1 MGSWIDR
8 MRFLLIDR
16 ITELVPNQSVTALKN
31 LSLSEEY
38 LADHFP
44 GFPVMPG
51 VLMLE
56 TLVQAGGWLIRHS
69 EDFAHSTILLKEVRA
84 IRYNSFV
91 SPGNTLQVQMT
102 VRKQADGVW
111 DFNGVG
117 TVNGASAVSAR
128 VVLEA
133 FNLADRNPE
142 LAGSDASRSE
152 VYRGIFQQIWKPP
165 AEK

>member
-1 MGSWIDR
+1 

-16 ITELVPNQSVTALKN
+16 ITELVPHQSISALKN
-31 LSLSEEY
+31 LSLAEEY

-56 TLVQAGGWLIRHS
+56 SLVQAGGWLIRHS
-69 EDFAHSTILLKEVRA
+69 EDFAQSTILLKEVRA

-91 SPGNTLQVQMT
+91 SPGNTLQVQMS
-102 VRKQADGVW
+102 VRKRDGGIW
-111 DFNGVG
+111 DFSGLG
-117 TVNGASAVSAR
+117 TVNGNSAVSAR
-128 VVLEA
+128 LSLEA

-142 LAGSDASRSE
+142 LAASDSERRE
-152 VYRGIFQQIWKPP
+152 VYHRIFEQIWRPSV
-165 AEK
+165 

>member
-1 MGSWIDR
+1 

-16 ITELVPNQSVTALKN
+16 ITELVPHQSIVALKN

-69 EDFAHSTILLKEVRA
+69 EDFAQSTILLKEVRA
-84 IRYNSFV
+84 IRYNNFV

-102 VRKQADGVW
+102 VRKRDGGVW
-111 DFNGVG
+111 DFNGTG
-117 TVNGASAVSAR
+117 TVNGTSVVTAR
-128 VVLEA
+128 VSLDA
-133 FNLADRNPE
+133 FNLGDRNPE
-142 LAGSDASRSE
+142 QAGSDDQRREA
-152 VYRGIFQQIWKPP
+152 YRDIFHQIWKP
-165 AEK
+165 AS

>member
-1 MGSWIDR
+1 

-16 ITELVPNQSVTALKN
+16 ITELVPHKSISAVKN
-31 LSLSEEY
+31 LTLAEEY

-69 EDFAHSTILLKEVRA
+69 EDFAHSAILLKEVRA

-91 SPGNTLQVQMT
+91 SPGNTLKVDMT
-102 VRKQADGVW
+102 VRKQDGLLW
-111 DFNGVG
+111 DFNGNG
-117 TVNGASAVSAR
+117 TVNGSSAVSAR
-128 VVLEA
+128 LTLEA
-133 FNLADRNPE
+133 FNLADRNPDFQS
-142 LAGSDASRSE
+142 SDDSRRTT
-152 VYRGIFQQIWKPP
+152 YRNLFQQIWTPST
-165 AEK
+165 